1 MTAPYPAPP
10 PAQAA
15 SASKPRVLSGIQP
28 TGEFHIGNWLGA
40 VRTWAQQVA
49 AQKEDLFF
57 CIVDAHA
64 ITTEYVPADLHRRIW
79 TMAGDLVACG
89 VDPERCTLFVQSDVR
104 QHTELAWYLANVT
117 PLGDLSRMTQF
128 KEKSD
133 GKEHTLVGLF
143 TYPVLMSADI
153 LLYRATVV
161 PVGEDQLQH
170 LELARETVRRFN
182 HRFGPIFPEPQPRLS
197 QAPRIMGLDGQSKM
211 SKSKGNTIGLFE
223 DRDVF
228 WNKLRGAFTDPQRL
242 RRSDPGRPG
251 VCNIFTMHKA
261 VSTPEEVELTY
272 TECTTAQR
280 GCVDCKKIL
289 MESFDRELVPLR
301 ARRAEIA
308 EHPDRLRQALGDGAE
323 KARRIAEETMREVR
337 PAMGLGT
344 GAPAP

>member
-1 MTAPYPAPP
+1 MNAPT
-10 PAQAA
+10 QAR
-15 SASKPRVLSGIQP
+15 PRVFSGIQP

-40 VRTWAQQVA
+40 VRTWADQVA
-49 AQKEDLFF
+49 AQNEDLFF

-64 ITTEYVPADLHRRIW
+64 ITVEYDPAELRRRIW
-79 TMAGDLVACG
+79 AMAGDLVACG
-89 VDPERCTLFVQSDVR
+89 IDPERCTLFVQSDVR
-104 QHTELAWYLANVT
+104 EHAELAWYLANVT

-128 KEKSD
+128 KEKSE
-133 GKEHTLVGLF
+133 GREHTLVGLF

-153 LLYRATVV
+153 LLYKATIV
-161 PVGEDQLQH
+161 PVGEDQVQH

-197 QAPRIMGLDGQSKM
+197 AAPRIMGLDGQAKM
-211 SKSKGNTIGLFE
+211 SKSKGNTLGLFE

-228 WNKLRGAFTDPQRL
+228 WNKLRTAFTDPKRL
-242 RRSDPGRPG
+242 RRSDPGRPE

-261 VSTPEEVELTY
+261 ISTPQEVDLTY

-301 ARRAEIA
+301 TKRAEL
-308 EHPDRLRQALGDGAE
+308 ESHPDRLRQALGDGAA
-323 KARRIAEETMREVR
+323 KARRIAVETMSEVR
-337 PAMGLGT
+337 PAMGLGS
-344 GAPAP
+344 GGSPP